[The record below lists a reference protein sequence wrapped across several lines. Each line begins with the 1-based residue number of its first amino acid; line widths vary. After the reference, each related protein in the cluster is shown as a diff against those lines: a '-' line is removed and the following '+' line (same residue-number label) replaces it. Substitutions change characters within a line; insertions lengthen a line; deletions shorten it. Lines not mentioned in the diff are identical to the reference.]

1 MKKILLI
8 RPLLIIVWALISLP
22 SYAQRG
28 LGQFR
33 FNGTNGET
41 PFVRL
46 MKFSLTWREPT
57 GRSVVLTA
65 AAKSSKEV
73 L

>member
-1 MKKILLI
+1 MKKTLLI

-22 SYAQRG
+22 SYAQSG

-33 FNGTNGET
+33 FNGTNGES
-41 PFVRL
+41 PFACL
-46 MKFSLTWREPT
+46 MKFSFTSREPT